1 MNYTNKR
8 LGHYVPSNYKP
19 KPLNIMN
26 TKLET
31 SMSILSQYLNE
42 FEDRLKEDLDT
53 TYLQILIVKQAKKV
67 KQEYY
72 QINK

>member
-1 MNYTNKR
+1 
-8 LGHYVPSNYKP
+8 
-19 KPLNIMN
+19 MN

-42 FEDRLKEDLDT
+42 FEDRLKQDLDT
-53 TYLQILIVKQAKKV
+53 HYLQNMIVKQAIKV
-67 KQEYY
+67 KQQYY